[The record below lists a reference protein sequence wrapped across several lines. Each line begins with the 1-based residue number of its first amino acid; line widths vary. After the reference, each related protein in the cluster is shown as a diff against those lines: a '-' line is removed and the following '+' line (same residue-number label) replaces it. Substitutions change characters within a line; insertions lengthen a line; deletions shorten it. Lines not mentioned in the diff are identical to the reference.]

1 MTDDEFKDRLAVR
14 EIVENWALY
23 RDARKWDRFREI
35 WHKDGRMITTWIQA
49 GFEDFIK
56 ASQDGYDKGVR
67 LLHFLGGMTIDI
79 SRHRAPAQTKM
90 TISQR
95 TTIDGVLCDIVC
107 TGRFYMFL
115 EKREDKWGLVLFQPI
130 FEKDRLDP
138 VDPSAT
144 LKLDGDLLARYP
156 EGYRH
161 LAYSLVRSGNKV
173 QTTMPG
179 LDGPELEA
187 VYARGAAWLDGKP
200 LQMPS

>member
-1 MTDDEFKDRLAVR
+1 MTDDELKDRLTVR

-23 RDARKWDRFREI
+23 RDAREWDRFRKI

-67 LLHFLGGMTIDI
+67 FLHFLGGMTIDI
-79 SRHRAPAQTKM
+79 NRHRATAQTKM

-95 TTIDGVLCDIVC
+95 STIDGVLCDVVC

-173 QTTMPG
+173 QTNMPG
-179 LDGPELEA
+179 LDGPELAA
-187 VYARGAAWLDGKP
+187 VYSRGAAWLDGKP